1 MLKKDLPPCAEDT
14 MQRRPEVWYAKQGD
28 VPLIVWKPS
37 MAPEIII
44 FIETFFSGP
53 AKAAT
58 VYASGEI
65 LLEMFLETFNTFL
78 QQFRVCDLQ

>member
-1 MLKKDLPPCAEDT
+1 
-14 MQRRPEVWYAKQGD
+14 
-28 VPLIVWKPS
+28 

-44 FIETFFSGP
+44 FIETFFSGT

-58 VYASGEI
+58 VHASGEI

-78 QQFRVCDLQ
+78 QQFRVCDPQ